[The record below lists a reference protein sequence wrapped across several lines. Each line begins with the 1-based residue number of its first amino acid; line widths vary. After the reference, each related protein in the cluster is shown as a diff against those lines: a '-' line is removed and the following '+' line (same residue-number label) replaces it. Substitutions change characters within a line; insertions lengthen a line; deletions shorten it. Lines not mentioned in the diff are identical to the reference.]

1 MRYFLYGNQ
10 EVFSLYLCQYIYE
23 QRLLLRGTMLRKIFP
38 IILSTILIILF
49 SSPAWSLVEGS
60 WDING
65 KTTVIIK
72 IKGYGTEKETTYFED
87 EFIFYD
93 DNTFE
98 MTDLEGNWGQER
110 NKFTVYMEPADIE
123 DYLKDSL
130 EYMLD
135 TDVDVS
141 ITSYSFYGSENKTS
155 SKIKGK
161 MKMKMSLYI
170 DEYDL
175 EGTVNVNSTFTGY
188 RSNVYLSTQKTED
201 SNKTA
206 ASPMENII
214 KTIDHLLRI
223 P

>member
-1 MRYFLYGNQ
+1 MFK
-10 EVFSLYLCQYIYE
+10 
-23 QRLLLRGTMLRKIFP
+23 KIFP
-38 IILSTILIILF
+38 IVLCTILFILF

-87 EFIFYD
+87 EFIFND

-110 NKFTVYMEPADIE
+110 NKFTVYMDPADIE
-123 DYLKDSL
+123 NYFKDSL

-135 TDVDVS
+135 TDVDVY

-175 EGTVNVNSTFTGY
+175 EGTVNVKSTFTGY

-201 SNKTA
+201 SNKTS
-206 ASPMENII
+206 ASPMENTI
-214 KTIDHLLRI
+214 KIIDHLLRI